1 MKTVLSKLLLLGA
14 VASASAYRID
24 GGSEQWEA
32 DDWYVQVDGVMGGKS
47 TGSMEFLEDNQV
59 LKFTGDINLDGGGF
73 SSVRKRVSLDLTGY
87 AGIVVTLEADA
98 RSLNE
103 NTSPPI
109 GIHLQLDD
117 RTSRYDFSSA
127 FSIPLSSE
135 PTVTSVYLPVES
147 FDRGTWIGFKC
158 SNNCVFDPSEING
171 ISVYVLFQEGSFDVR
186 LRSIEAVTEPRAF
199 PIPEYGVLDST
210 QDVLELLQSTISSG
224 GGLYDKDYMELCIS
238 MYWSVLNT
246 IVSSEIVSESV
257 KAVICAGLQEVE
269 TMMEQNDTKTN
280 IAWTLRYAMDATIQ
294 DLQQSPRTTV
304 QDWLPTTSEAA
315 SMEVTCFGRTS
326 AAPGFLYNP
335 TNEYMLVSDIKQ
347 DIPVAEP
354 PSNNIV
360 QDISTN
366 KNNEEPLSDSLED
379 EGNQGVD
386 TAAIES
392 NELNNSGGIA
402 PFYSGLE
409 SIVLGILLLG
419 VVQLV

>member
-1 MKTVLSKLLLLGA
+1 MKTTLQKFLLLGA

-24 GGSEQWEA
+24 GGSEWEA
-32 DDWYVQVDGVMGGKS
+32 DDWFVQVDGVMGGKS

-59 LKFTGDINLDGGGF
+59 LKFTGDISLDGGGF
-73 SSVRKRVSLDLTGY
+73 SSVRKRLSLDLTGY

-103 NTSPPI
+103 KTTPPI

-199 PIPEYGVLDST
+199 PLPNYDVLEST
-210 QDVLELLQSTISSG
+210 QDILELLQSTISSG
-224 GGLYDKDYMELCIS
+224 GGLYDKDYMELCIA

-246 IVSSEIVSESV
+246 ILSSEIVTEPV

-269 TMMEQNDTKTN
+269 TMMEQKDTKTN
-280 IAWTLRYAMDATIQ
+280 IAWTLRYAMDAIIQ
-294 DLQQSPRTTV
+294 DVQQNPRTTV

-335 TNEYMLVSDIKQ
+335 TNEYMLVSDAQQ
-347 DIPVAEP
+347 DIAAAEP
-354 PSNNIV
+354 PINSMN
-360 QDISTN
+360 QDISN
-366 KNNEEPLSDSLED
+366 KKNEEPLSDSLED
-379 EGNQGVD
+379 EGNQGLD

-392 NELNNSGGIA
+392 NELNISGGIA
-402 PFYSGLE
+402 LFYSRLE
-409 SIVLGILLLG
+409 CIVFGVLLLG